1 MGTRRIPLVVLALWP
16 GAAMA
21 ALFGSLFAGTPPA
34 DVGARDGRLAPCP
47 AKPNCVSSQAA
58 DDAHRIAPFPLR
70 GPPLSSMAMLAR
82 VVAAQPGATIVT
94 QRDDYLYATFTTNL
108 MGFVDDVEFVVD
120 LPRGVVDVR
129 SASRL
134 GYSDLGVN
142 RKRIEALRAA
152 FAESRA

>member
-1 MGTRRIPLVVLALWP
+1 MRRVSTIAIWLWP

-34 DVGARDGRLAPCP
+34 DLGARQGRLAACP

-58 DDAHRIAPFPLR
+58 DASHRTEPFPFTGSATEAL
-70 GPPLSSMAMLAR
+70 AILAR
-82 VVAAQPGATIVT
+82 VVAGEPGATIVS
-94 QRDDYLYATFTTNL
+94 RGDGYLYATFQTPL

-120 LPRGVVDVR
+120 AARRVIDVR

-134 GYSDLGVN
+134 GHSDLGTN
-142 RKRIEALRAA
+142 RKRVETLRAA
-152 FAESRA
+152 FAGARA